1 MTSTLPE
8 ERIEI
13 ARQAWEAVS
22 TADVESL
29 ARVSTAAVVWHASGR
44 GIRAGT
50 HRGRRAVMDYLA
62 SLGDDVDSLS
72 LDLVDVLTGD
82 LRTALLVRLT
92 GARHGKELDTQFVVL
107 LRMEE
112 RKIAEVWSMPNDQYL
127 VDEFWA

>member
-50 HRGRRAVMDYLA
+50 HRGRRAVDYLA

>member
-13 ARQAWEAVS
+13 AKQAWEAVS

-44 GIRAGT
+44 GVRAGS
-50 HRGRRAVMDYLA
+50 HRGRRAVIDYLA

-92 GARHGKELDTQFVVL
+92 GARYGKELDIQFVVL
-107 LRMEE
+107 LRLED

>member
-1 MTSTLPE
+1 MVSTFPE

-13 ARQAWEAVS
+13 AKQAWEAVS

-44 GIRAGT
+44 GSRAGS

-72 LDLVDVLTGD
+72 LDLIDVLTGE

-92 GARHGKELDTQFVVL
+92 GARHGRELDAQFVVL
-107 LRMEE
+107 LRLED
-112 RKIAEVWSMPNDQYL
+112 RKIAEVWSTPNDQHL

>member
-1 MTSTLPE
+1 MSGTLPE

-22 TADVESL
+22 TADVDSL

-44 GIRAGT
+44 GVRAGD
-50 HRGRRAVMDYLA
+50 HRGRRAVIDYLA
-62 SLGDDVDSLS
+62 SLGDDVDTLS

-82 LRTALLVRLT
+82 LRTALIVRLQ
-92 GARHGKELDTQFVVL
+92 GARHGKELDAQFVVL
-107 LRMEE
+107 LRLEN
-112 RKIAEVWSMPNDQYL
+112 RKIAEVWSMPNDQHL

>member
-1 MTSTLPE
+1 MSGTLPE

-22 TADVESL
+22 AADVDSL

-44 GIRAGT
+44 GVRAGD
-50 HRGRRAVMDYLA
+50 HHGRRAVIDYLA

-82 LRTALLVRLT
+82 LRTALIVRLK
-92 GARHGKELDTQFVVL
+92 GARYGKELDAQFVVL
-107 LRMEE
+107 LRLEN
-112 RKIAEVWSMPNDQYL
+112 RKIAEVWSMPNDQHT

>member
-22 TADVESL
+22 TDDVESL